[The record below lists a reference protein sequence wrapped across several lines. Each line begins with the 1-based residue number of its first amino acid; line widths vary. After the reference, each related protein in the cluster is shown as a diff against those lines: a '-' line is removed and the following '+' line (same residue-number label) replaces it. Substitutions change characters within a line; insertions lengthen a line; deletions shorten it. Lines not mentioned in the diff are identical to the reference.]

1 MKNSVV
7 VTGMGLVYPI
17 WDNIQDFWKNLES
30 GKNGIDQITH
40 FDTDKFDVKIAGQ
53 SQIQLDNYFDRKELN
68 KLDRFSTFAIIA
80 ADQAINQ
87 SKIINDNI
95 SKERIGVIVGSG
107 IVLLCCW
114 LVCVFFFFFQAEDG
128 IRDSP

>member
-1 MKNSVV
+1 MKNRVV
-7 VTGMGLVYPI
+7 VTGMGLVSPI
-17 WDNIQDFWKNLES
+17 GDNIQDFWKSLES

-40 FDTDKFDVKIAGQ
+40 FDTDKFDVKIAGE
-53 SQIQLDNYFDRKELN
+53 SKIKLDNYFDKKELN

-107 IVLLCCW
+107 IG
-114 LVCVFFFFFQAEDG
+114 G
-128 IRDSP
+128 ISTFEKQHSKL